1 MAPIYSY
8 VNHEYG
14 LTERA
19 RKCGLK
25 PSRPLN
31 FDIGTLLRE
40 HAAKSV
46 SPDIGIGH
54 IGHSLQVK
62 VLLH

>member
-1 MAPIYSY
+1 MDMDSQK
-8 VNHEYG
+8 G
-14 LTERA
+14 LG
-19 RKCGLK
+19 KCGLK